1 LGWKDAETGS
11 ILEPEDQ
18 IMIIPRGEP
27 FYYPGNEV
35 GCLLVHGFTGAP
47 AEMRP
52 LGSYLAEQ
60 GLTVLGVRLFG
71 HATGIEDMTR
81 SRWQDWA
88 ADLEDGWHLINGAA
102 ERIYL
107 IGLSMGGVLSL
118 YTASKFPFRGLVCLS
133 TPLQISLGTRLEN
146 MDKLMEETP
155 FAEKSGSDWHDPRA
169 GLDHISYE
177 RYPLRGV
184 IELLQ
189 LLKETSQ
196 VIPEIKL
203 PTLLVQSRN
212 DGLVPPENM
221 PAIYDL
227 LGTPEDQKEMFWVE
241 DSGHVV
247 TRDTAKERVFQAV
260 FDFIQRQERVRA

>member
-1 LGWKDAETGS
+1 M
-11 ILEPEDQ
+11 
-18 IMIIPRGEP
+18 IMPRGEP
-27 FYYPGNEV
+27 FFFPGNEI

-52 LGSYLAEQ
+52 LGEYLAEK
-60 GLTVLGVRLFG
+60 GLTVLGIRLFG
-71 HATGIEDMTR
+71 HATSIDDMTR

-88 ADLEDGWHLINGAA
+88 ANLEDGWHLISGAA

-118 YTASKFPFRGLVCLS
+118 YTAPQFPFRGLVCLS

-146 MDKLMEETP
+146 VDKLMEEMP
-155 FAEKSGSDWHDPRA
+155 FAEKSSSDWHDPRA
-169 GLDHISYE
+169 GLDHLSYE

-189 LLKETSQ
+189 LLNETSR
-196 VIPEIKL
+196 VIPEIEL

-221 PAIYDL
+221 PAIHTL
-227 LGTPEDQKEMFWVE
+227 LGTPEDQKEMFWIE

-247 TRDTAKERVFQAV
+247 TRDTAKEQVFQAV
-260 FDFIQRQERVRA
+260 FDFIQRQERPRD